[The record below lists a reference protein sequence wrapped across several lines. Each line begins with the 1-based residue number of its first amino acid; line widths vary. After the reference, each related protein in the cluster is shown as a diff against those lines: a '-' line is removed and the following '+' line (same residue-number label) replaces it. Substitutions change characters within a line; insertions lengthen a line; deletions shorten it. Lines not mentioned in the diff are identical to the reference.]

1 VIGGY
6 GQYDACAQS
15 HNSLWATAPEAAKTV
30 LNVRCRYPLR
40 QKTHP
45 HIHGP
50 EWREIRLDLDPRPP
64 RHHLLDHRYDAGRN
78 RFSGRNLV
86 FAQSRAP
93 AAPRSAARTQGVLH
107 SSEATGFAA
116 AGLSNL
122 RQVAQLIVENRLED
136 RAYNSSSGP
145 ITPLDMI
152 FGHLASLARGNS
164 FMTHHIG
171 FTARTLQRA
180 LVEAGFTEVT
190 LREAP
195 HSICGL
201 PPTGRRAERA
211 AQ

>member
-1 VIGGY
+1 MMPVATGSV
-6 GQYDACAQS
+6 DAIWSS
-15 HNSLWATAPEAAKTV
+15 HNLEHLQRHEVPLALREFFTV
-30 LNVRCRYPLR
+30 LKP
-40 QKTHP
+40 Q
-45 HIHGP
+45 GS
-50 EWREIRLDLDPRPP
+50 
-64 RHHLLDHRYDAGRN
+64 LL
-78 RFSGRNLV
+78 LEL
-86 FAQSRAP
+86 P
-93 AAPRSAARTQGVLH
+93 
-107 SSEATGFAA
+107 
-116 AGLSNL
+116 NL
-122 RQVAQLIVENRLED
+122 RQVAQLIVEYRLED

-152 FGHLASLARGNS
+152 FGHLASLARSNS
-164 FMTHHIG
+164 FMTHHTG

>member
-1 VIGGY
+1 MGGY
-6 GQYDACAQS
+6 DRYDARAQS
-15 HNSLWATAPEAAKTV
+15 QNWLWATAPEAAKAV

-86 FAQSRAP
+86 FAQYRAP
-93 AAPRSAARTQGVLH
+93 AAPRSAGRTQGVL
-107 SSEATGFAA
+107 TVLKPR
-116 AGLSNL
+116 GLLLELPNL
-122 RQVAQLIVENRLED
+122 RQVPQLVVENRLED

-164 FMTHHIG
+164 FMTHHTG

-190 LREAP
+190 LREGTSFDLWATAYRP
-195 HSICGL
+195 AS
-201 PPTGRRAERA
+201 
-211 AQ
+211 